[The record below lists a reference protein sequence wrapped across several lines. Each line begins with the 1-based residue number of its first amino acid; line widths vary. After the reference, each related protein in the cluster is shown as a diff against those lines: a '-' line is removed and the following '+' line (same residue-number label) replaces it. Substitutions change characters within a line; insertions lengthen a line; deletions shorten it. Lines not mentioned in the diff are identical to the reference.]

1 MSGIANFVAWAL
13 AQPDTKPVPAST
25 TARYGAG
32 SRTGQVLAYLGR
44 GADKTISEIAAA
56 IGVTPGAMYQVI
68 TAMAQKNLI
77 VSRGERN
84 KCKTWRAA

>member
-13 AQPDTKPVPAST
+13 AQPDTKPAST

-32 SRTGQVLAYLGR
+32 SRTGQVLTYLGR

-56 IGVTPGAMYQVI
+56 IGVTPGEMYQVI
-68 TAMAQKNLI
+68 TAMEQKNLI
-77 VSRGERN
+77 ISRGERN
-84 KCKTWRAA
+84 KCKTWRMA